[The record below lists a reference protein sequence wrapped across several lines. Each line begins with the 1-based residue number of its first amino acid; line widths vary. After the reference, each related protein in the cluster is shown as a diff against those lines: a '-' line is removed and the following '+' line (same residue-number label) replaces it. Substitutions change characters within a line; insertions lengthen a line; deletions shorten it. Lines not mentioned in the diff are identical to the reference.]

1 MELVPIC
8 VHAAAGSR
16 ATFLCSYRGHERL
29 AIEFQVLGLGNR
41 TGEEVARTGEEVA
54 RVGEGVA
61 RVRREGQYSWHATR
75 QWSLAVSGQALV
87 VCSLRDTE
95 GRSLG
100 RLAALVTSG
109 PECSEECGRGAHRVT
124 REH

>member
-1 MELVPIC
+1 MELVPIR

-16 ATFLCSYRGHERL
+16 ATFTCSYRGHERL
-29 AIEFQVLGLGNR
+29 AIEFQVLGLGNRTGEEVARTGEEVARMGEEVARTGEEVAWTGEEEAR

-75 QWSLAVSGQALV
+75 QCSGALLCLARPWWS
-87 VCSLRDTE
+87 
-95 GRSLG
+95 
-100 RLAALVTSG
+100 AA
-109 PECSEECGRGAHRVT
+109 
-124 REH
+124 